1 MSNKIFSIF
10 TRDLK
15 VSLRDFI
22 ALYIILFPVIFAV
35 IINIFTPG
43 INDTTISLALLE
55 GDNPGQVA
63 YFEGFAKVEL
73 FDSVK
78 EIERRLEKRDNTVA
92 ILPDGDDYY
101 ILTQGNEP
109 EGVVE
114 YAKALRAFQDFDVSV
129 EDSKAEI
136 IEFGRVIPPMK
147 KMFVNVA
154 IMFTSVLGGM
164 LIAISI
170 VGEKV
175 DDTISAIN
183 VSPISRIGY
192 IIGKSL
198 IGVVAPI
205 VGVVAMLIITGFG
218 DINYGQ
224 AVVMILTASIISIL
238 VGFIEGINN
247 DDIMNA
253 AGNVKILFLP
263 LIGAVAAFELLSDK
277 WQKFFYW
284 IPFYWTYKGNDLI
297 LTKSGTWGQILIC
310 AGIVVAISSVVFI
323 VLAPKIR
330 KGLE

>member
-1 MSNKIFSIF
+1 MIKKIFAIF

-15 VSLRDFI
+15 ANLRDFI
-22 ALYIILFPVIFAV
+22 AVYIIVFPVLFAV

-43 INDTTISLALLE
+43 INDTTIKLALLE
-55 GDNPGQVA
+55 GDNPQQVA
-63 YFEGFAKVEL
+63 YFEKFAKVEL
-73 FDSVK
+73 FGSMK
-78 EIERRLEKRDNTVA
+78 EIERRVEKRDNTVA

-109 EGVVE
+109 EGVVG
-114 YAKALRAFQDFDVSV
+114 YAKALRVFYDFDISI

-136 IEFGRVIPPMK
+136 IEYGRVIPPMK

-154 IMFTSVLGGM
+154 IMMTSILGGM

-192 IIGKSL
+192 IIGKSA
-198 IGVVAPI
+198 IGFIVPI

-218 DINYGQ
+218 DINLGH
-224 AVVMILTASIISIL
+224 AVIMVITSSIIAVL

-253 AGNVKILFLP
+253 AGNIKILFLP
-263 LIGAVAAFELLSDK
+263 LLGAVLAFELLSDK

-284 IPFYWTYKGNDLI
+284 IPFYWTYRGNELI
-297 LTKSGTWGQILIC
+297 LTKSGTWQQILSY
-310 AGIVVAISSVVFI
+310 AGIVVAISAVVFI

>member
-1 MSNKIFSIF
+1 MIRKIFTIF

-15 VSLRDFI
+15 ASLKDFI
-22 ALYIILFPVIFAV
+22 ALYIIVFPVLFAV

-43 INDTTISLALLE
+43 INDTTIKLALLE
-55 GDNPGQVA
+55 GDNPGQVV
-63 YFEGFAKVEL
+63 YFEKFAKVEL

-78 EIERRLEKRDNTVA
+78 EIERRLEKRDNVVA

-101 ILTQGNEP
+101 ILAQGNEP

-114 YAKALRAFQDFDVSV
+114 YAKALRAFCDFDISV
-129 EDSKAEI
+129 EDTSAEI
-136 IEFGRVIPPMK
+136 IEYGRVIPPMK

-154 IMFTSVLGGM
+154 IMMTSILGGM

-192 IIGKSL
+192 IIGKSA
-198 IGVVAPI
+198 IGFIAPI

-218 DINYGQ
+218 DINFGH
-224 AVVMILTASIISIL
+224 AVIMVLTSSIIAVL

-253 AGNVKILFLP
+253 AGNIKILFLP
-263 LIGAVAAFELLSDK
+263 LLGAVLAFELLSDK

-284 IPFYWTYKGNDLI
+284 IPFYWTYKGNELI
-297 LTKSGTWGQILIC
+297 LTKSGTWQQILSY
-310 AGIVVAISSVVFI
+310 AGIVVAISAIVFI
-323 VLAPKIR
+323 ALAPKIR